1 MKKLVNL
8 PYGVGVMD
16 GTLIELG
23 IAPSSIDTSDYHE
36 QKMQWSIA
44 CLFIDDLK
52 RKVHAY
58 LAGFLGSTHDNQ
70 IWRNMTPYFGST
82 EYIECDS
89 AFDFL
94 PYCIP
99 AYSTNIGF
107 IQSED
112 KQLFN
117 YTLPR
122 AHVSSEHTIGMGKG

>member
-70 IWRNMTPYFGST
+70 IWRNMISFQKADQYFGPSKHV
-82 EYIECDS
+82 ICDIS
-89 AFDFL
+89 FDPS

-99 AYSTNIGF
+99 A
-107 IQSED
+107 
-112 KQLFN
+112 
-117 YTLPR
+117 
-122 AHVSSEHTIGMGKG
+122 